1 MSRLDCS
8 LMDSLSVTQI
18 YNQITEKYIKT
29 ITTSSS
35 LFISNFFVIIYFFQL
50 SVIKFLYPRESILV
64 SASIYKYFLLHFAN
78 HFAFTYYYSQISLFK
93 LSSPIFTQKMLL
105 SYVILSHIYIYHKNS
120 FLQFTAEHK
129 LLLKREVLAYYVHQV
144 GLTS

>member
-35 LFISNFFVIIYFFQL
+35 QFISNFYVIISFLRL
-50 SVIKFLYPRESILV
+50 SVVLRVFLYLLLFTNIF
-64 SASIYKYFLLHFAN
+64 YYLLHFAN

-105 SYVILSHIYIYHKNS
+105 SYVILSHDCFIIIIKIA
-120 FLQFTAEHK
+120 FFTAEHK
-129 LLLKREVLAYYVHQV
+129 LLLRREVLAYYVHQV